1 MPEPSDEDLMSAIA
15 KGDQKA
21 FNLLTSRHLKM
32 VYALAFQR
40 LRHPS
45 DAEEVAQDVFTR
57 LWQNAPRW
65 EAEAKISTW
74 LYRVCVNRSIDM
86 LRRRKPMTDIDDIP
100 EIPDGADN
108 ALQIL
113 ETKDKNKRIQEA
125 LSNLTSEQSDAIQL
139 VYFSEMRQQEAADT
153 LGLSLAALES
163 LLRRARKKLH
173 AVMDDD
179 YEDLYR

>member
-1 MPEPSDEDLMSAIA
+1 MSEPSDEDLMSAIA
-15 KGDQKA
+15 EGDQMA

-32 VYALAFQR
+32 VYSIALQR
-40 LRHPS
+40 LKHPS

-57 LWQNAPRW
+57 LWQNAPKW

-86 LRRRKPMTDIDDIP
+86 LRRRKPMTDIEDVP

-108 ALQIL
+108 ALQTL
-113 ETKDKNKRIQEA
+113 ETKDRKRQIEEA
-125 LSNLTSEQSDAIQL
+125 LGNLTSEQRDAIQL
-139 VYFSEMRQQEAADT
+139 VYFFEMRQQEAADS

-173 AVMDDD
+173 TVLNKN
-179 YEDLYR
+179 YEELY